1 MSSVYRLADVGE
13 AARPVQTNQ
22 HIGKVAVLCQAP
34 REGLGVHRPR
44 SAGEDRRRRAQP
56 AARAVMSGTRT
67 GILGTGSY
75 LPAQEITNK
84 EIAARAGTTEEWI
97 ESRTQILGRRFAAPD
112 EATSDLAVRAAR
124 SALEQAG
131 LSAGQIDC
139 LIVSTSTPDSP
150 QPPTAYHVQRGLNA
164 YGAACFDINV
174 VCSGFVYG
182 LALAR
187 SLVAQRPGSHALVI
201 GADVYSRSLDFSDR
215 RTAVLLGDGAGAA
228 VSGRSN
234 RPSASSTSSWA
245 HAARWWSP
253 GPSRSTR
260 AGSVSPRR

>member
-1 MSSVYRLADVGE
+1 
-13 AARPVQTNQ
+13 
-22 HIGKVAVLCQAP
+22 
-34 REGLGVHRPR
+34 
-44 SAGEDRRRRAQP
+44 
-56 AARAVMSGTRT
+56 MSGTRT

-75 LPAQEITNK
+75 LPAQEVTNK

-131 LSAGQIDC
+131 LSAGQIDY

-150 QPPTAYHVQRGLNA
+150 QPPTAYHVQRGLDA

-228 VSGRSN
+228 VLGEVESPFGFLDFELGSRGDAHQLIHVEAGGSR
-234 RPSASSTSSWA
+234 RPASASTLAEGGHFFRMDGKWRQGLRDGEPPPRSSTSC
-245 HAARWWSP
+245 ARARASAW
-253 GPSRSTR
+253 SRSTTSYR
-260 AGSVSPRR
+260 ISPTE